1 MDLDW
6 SALQFLWGVLLVPIG
21 YLSASRKA
29 QKDIIDDLSKRLS
42 VAESKLADMDEKI
55 SPLGKDLIN
64 LNETILRTELNI
76 EKRLHALTID
86 SYKNKSKE

>member
-1 MDLDW
+1 MEIDW
-6 SALQFLWGVLLVPIG
+6 GALSFLWAVLLVPIG
-21 YLSASRKA
+21 YLSAARKA
-29 QKDIIDDLSKRLS
+29 QKTTIEDLNKRLS
-42 VAESKLADMDEKI
+42 EAELKLASMDEKI

-86 SYKNKSKE
+86 SYKNKNKE

>member
-1 MDLDW
+1 MEIDW
-6 SALQFLWGVLLVPIG
+6 GALSFLWAVLLVPIG
-21 YLSASRKA
+21 YLSTARKA
-29 QKDIIDDLSKRLS
+29 QKDAIDDLNKRLS
-42 VAESKLADMDEKI
+42 VVESKLADMDEKI